1 MADTPDP
8 TGTTLQGY
16 LFAYYRALVAA
27 FGEPKPTADGKTDA
41 RWIIDTPYGVATISN
56 RTDLPAAEAISWA
69 IGAHSMRP
77 GIWVNNQLPDPY
89 GPDGPYWPKEDK
101 LRAALLELA
110 GAFEREAAST
120 PGDAGYS
127 DGFADAYTAAATRL
141 RATLGAVS

>member
-41 RWIIDTPYGVATISN
+41 RWVINTPYGVATISN

-69 IGAHSMRP
+69 IGARTLRP

-89 GPDGPYWPKEDK
+89 GPEGPYWPKEDK
-101 LRAALLELA
+101 LRDALSALTETFGKAAVPVTPTSEYSCGVAEGFAEARRLLLAALE
-110 GAFEREAAST
+110 
-120 PGDAGYS
+120 
-127 DGFADAYTAAATRL
+127 
-141 RATLGAVS
+141 AVS